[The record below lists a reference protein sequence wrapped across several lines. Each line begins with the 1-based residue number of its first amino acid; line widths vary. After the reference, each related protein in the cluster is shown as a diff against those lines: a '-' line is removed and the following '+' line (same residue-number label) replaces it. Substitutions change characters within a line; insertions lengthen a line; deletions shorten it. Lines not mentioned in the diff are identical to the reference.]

1 MPSERDNEADPADAS
16 GLDLDPSAHE
26 ADPLPPLEAGAMIE
40 GKYRIDRVIGRG
52 GMGVVA
58 AATHLDLDEPVAL
71 KFLQVPD
78 TDTPD
83 DFRARFALE
92 ARVCAKLRNAHIARV
107 HDVGEWMGRVPFMVM
122 ELLDGVDLR
131 RVLKDGRRVPIDRA
145 VDIVVQVCEGLAE
158 AHAQGIVHRDL
169 KPPNIFLTRRPDGSE
184 LVKVL
189 DFGISKWAEELG
201 ELTKTGVMLGSP
213 KYMSPEQLNGT
224 AVDGRADVWSIGAIL
239 YGMLTGRPPY
249 DFTNVAQTFMAIAT
263 GAPPPAPTS
272 LDPSIP
278 PAVESVVLRCLA
290 HDRNARIGSVAELA
304 GELLRAV
311 DSPHASEV
319 QGQLLAVL
327 EPAMSTSMRSG
338 PVSLRSSG
346 PLSSTT
352 GSYNAAFAVGNSGS
366 YPVVSPPMPTTM
378 PAPGP
383 KSTNAKRWLFIGGVA
398 AAFAIAAA
406 FGVGAGGT
414 AENAAAG
421 TASRT
426 EKIAS
431 PKRLMPDRATK
442 LVVALA
448 VGTEP
453 ARVQAWRP
461 PPARSSAK
469 QAPTSSVTAALAF
482 DPAPSAPTPPKTAAP
497 VNPLED
503 RQ

>member
-1 MPSERDNEADPADAS
+1 MPSERDNEADPSDAT
-16 GLDLDPSAHE
+16 GLDLDPNALD
-26 ADPLPPLEAGAMIE
+26 ADALPPLEAGTMIE

-92 ARVCAKLRNAHIARV
+92 ARVCAKLRNVHIARV

-131 RVLKDGRRVPIDRA
+131 RVLKHGKRVPVDRA
-145 VDIVVQVCEGLAE
+145 VNIIVQVCEGLAE
-158 AHAQGIVHRDL
+158 AHAQGIIHRDL

-189 DFGISKWAEELG
+189 DFGVSKWAEELN

-224 AVDGRADVWSIGAIL
+224 LVDGRADIWSIGAIL

-263 GAPPPAPTS
+263 GAPPTAPTS
-272 LDPSIP
+272 FDPSIP
-278 PAVESVVLRCLA
+278 TAVESVILRCLT
-290 HDRNARIGSVAELA
+290 HDREARIGRVAELA
-304 GELLRAV
+304 DELLRAV

-319 QGQLLAVL
+319 QGRLLAVL
-327 EPAMSTSMRSG
+327 EQATTPSMRSV
-338 PVSLRSSG
+338 PLSLRSSG

-352 GSYNAAFAVGNSGS
+352 GSYNAAFAIGNSGA
-366 YPVVSPPMPTTM
+366 YPVPSPAMPTTL
-378 PAPGP
+378 PAPEP
-383 KSTNAKRWLFIGGVA
+383 KSAHAKRWIFVGAVA

-406 FGVGAGGT
+406 FGVGTGGSAASGT
-414 AENAAAG
+414 APL
-421 TASRT
+421 T
-426 EKIAS
+426 EKSAS
-431 PKRLMPDRATK
+431 SKRLTPDRATK
-442 LVVALA
+442 LVVARA
-448 VGTEP
+448 ADTEP
-453 ARVQAWRP
+453 RIQAWHP
-461 PPARSSAK
+461 PPVRPSAK
-469 QAPTSSVTAALAF
+469 QAPTTPVAAAPALS
-482 DPAPSAPTPPKTAAP
+482 PAPSAPEPAKTAAP

>member
-1 MPSERDNEADPADAS
+1 MPSERDNEADPSDAT
-16 GLDLDPSAHE
+16 GLDLDPNALD
-26 ADPLPPLEAGAMIE
+26 ADALPPLEAGTMIE

-92 ARVCAKLRNAHIARV
+92 ARVCAKLRNVHIARV

-131 RVLKDGRRVPIDRA
+131 RVLKHGKRVPVDRA
-145 VDIVVQVCEGLAE
+145 VNIIVQVCEGLAE
-158 AHAQGIVHRDL
+158 A
-169 KPPNIFLTRRPDGSE
+169 N
-184 LVKVL
+184 
-189 DFGISKWAEELG
+189 

-224 AVDGRADVWSIGAIL
+224 LVDGRADIWSIGAIL

-263 GAPPPAPTS
+263 GAPPTAPTS
-272 LDPSIP
+272 FDPSIP
-278 PAVESVVLRCLA
+278 TAVESVILRCLT
-290 HDRNARIGSVAELA
+290 HDREARIGSVAELA

-319 QGQLLAVL
+319 QGRLLAVL
-327 EPAMSTSMRSG
+327 EQATTPSMRSV
-338 PVSLRSSG
+338 PLSLRSSG

-352 GSYNAAFAVGNSGS
+352 GSYNAAFAIGNSGA
-366 YPVVSPPMPTTM
+366 YPVPSPAMPTTL
-378 PAPGP
+378 PAPEP
-383 KSTNAKRWLFIGGVA
+383 KSAHAKRWIFVGAVA

-406 FGVGAGGT
+406 FGVGTGGSAASGT
-414 AENAAAG
+414 APL
-421 TASRT
+421 T
-426 EKIAS
+426 EKSAS
-431 PKRLMPDRATK
+431 SKRLTPDRATK
-442 LVVALA
+442 LVVARA
-448 VGTEP
+448 ADTEP
-453 ARVQAWRP
+453 RIQAWHP
-461 PPARSSAK
+461 PPVRPSAK
-469 QAPTSSVTAALAF
+469 QAPTTPVAAAPALS
-482 DPAPSAPTPPKTAAP
+482 PAPSAPEPAKTAAP